1 MSQNNQTSYFIINI
15 LPFSNQTAEL
25 QWILTELF
33 FQVGDLDTTPI
44 PIKMS
49 VRGCPIYFQMIGPQP
64 DNQNQGPIIRSV
76 YYRMLKMLQFTCKD
90 CSLIFMIDRFGSH
103 VSGGDTVSRSLRLI
117 NTSPYGEPFTTSSS
131 NVHSSSLQKYIH
143 HVVFWNLS
151 DIRMDWVTY
160 NLEVGD
166 SKLIDLLVACGEP
179 FPLKDADGNE
189 VLGGLDSSVMFPPT
203 WDDSHTPSREGT
215 SSTFMTKSVS
225 LSLVFIVTSQNM

>member
-1 MSQNNQTSYFIINI
+1 
-15 LPFSNQTAEL
+15 
-25 QWILTELF
+25 
-33 FQVGDLDTTPI
+33 
-44 PIKMS
+44 
-49 VRGCPIYFQMIGPQP
+49 
-64 DNQNQGPIIRSV
+64 
-76 YYRMLKMLQFTCKD
+76 MLQFTCKD

-131 NVHSSSLQKYIH
+131 NVHTSSLQKYIH